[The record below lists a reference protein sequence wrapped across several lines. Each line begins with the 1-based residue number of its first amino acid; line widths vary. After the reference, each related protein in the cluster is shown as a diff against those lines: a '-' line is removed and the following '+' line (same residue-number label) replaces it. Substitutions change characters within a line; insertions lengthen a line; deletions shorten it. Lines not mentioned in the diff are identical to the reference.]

1 MQVNTNYKKLSESYL
16 FQTIAKKVTDF
27 EQLHPD
33 QPVIRLGIGDVTLP
47 LASGVIEALHE
58 AVDEQASSDTFRGY
72 GPEGGYD
79 FLRQAIVENDFIDR
93 GVAVSIDEVFVSA
106 GAKSDCGDIQEL
118 FGPDVTVAVGDPVY
132 PVYVDSN
139 VLAGRSGEW
148 NKTTKQWEKLVYLPS
163 TAENNFVPDLPSEPV
178 DLIYLCYP
186 NNPTGTTLTKDQLQK
201 WVDFAVGNGSVIIF
215 DAAYEA
221 YISRDNVPHS
231 IYECEGAKQC
241 AIEIRSFSKRAGFT
255 GLRLGY
261 AVVPKDLVFNGQSI
275 NSMWARR
282 QTTKFNGAPYIVQRA
297 GYATYQEPAKSEID
311 EQITDYMRNAKLIRD
326 SLIEAGIETYGGVD
340 SPYIWIKVPGGK
352 TSWQFFD
359 ELLEQAQVVGTPGSG
374 FGPSGE
380 GYFRLTAFNTYE
392 NTKEAVERIK
402 KMFVNV

>member
-148 NKTTKQWEKLVYLPS
+148 NETTKQWEKLVYLPS
-163 TAENNFVPDLPSEPV
+163 TAENNFMPDLPSEPV

-201 WVDFAVGNGSVIIF
+201 WIDFAVGNGSVIIF

-275 NSMWARR
+275 NTMWARR
-282 QTTKFNGAPYIVQRA
+282 QTTKFNGTPYIVQRA

-311 EQITDYMRNAKLIRD
+311 QQIDYYMKNAKLIRD

-340 SPYIWIKVPGGK
+340 SPYIWMKVPGGK

>member
-33 QPVIRLGIGDVTLP
+33 KPVIRLGIGDVTLP
-47 LASGVIEALHE
+47 LASGVIEALHQ

-148 NKTTKQWEKLVYLPS
+148 NETTKQWEKLVYLPS

-201 WVDFAVGNGSVIIF
+201 WVDFAVENGSVIIF

-275 NSMWARR
+275 NTMWARR

-311 EQITDYMRNAKLIRD
+311 EQIAYYMKNAKLIRD

>member
-148 NKTTKQWEKLVYLPS
+148 NETTKQWEKLVYLPS

-201 WVDFAVGNGSVIIF
+201 WIDFAVGNGSVIIF

-275 NSMWARR
+275 NTMWARR

-311 EQITDYMRNAKLIRD
+311 EQIAYYMKNAKLIRD

-340 SPYIWIKVPGGK
+340 SPYIWMKVPGGK

>member
-47 LASGVIEALHE
+47 LASGVIEALHQ

-148 NKTTKQWEKLVYLPS
+148 NETTKQWEKLVYLPS

-275 NSMWARR
+275 NTMWARR

-311 EQITDYMRNAKLIRD
+311 EQIAYYMKNAKLIRD
-326 SLIEAGIETYGGVD
+326 SLIEARIETYGGVD
-340 SPYIWIKVPGGK
+340 SPYIWMKVPGGK

>member
-33 QPVIRLGIGDVTLP
+33 KPVIRLGIGDVTLP
-47 LASGVIEALHE
+47 LASGVIEALHQ

-148 NKTTKQWEKLVYLPS
+148 NETTKQWEKLVYLPS
-163 TAENNFVPDLPSEPV
+163 NAENNFVPDLPSEPV

-201 WVDFAVGNGSVIIF
+201 WVDFAVENGSVIIF

-275 NSMWARR
+275 NTMWARR

-311 EQITDYMRNAKLIRD
+311 EQIAYYMKNAKLIRD

>member
-27 EQLHPD
+27 EQLHTD
-33 QPVIRLGIGDVTLP
+33 KPVIRLGIGDVTLP
-47 LASGVIEALHE
+47 LASGVIEALHQ

-148 NKTTKQWEKLVYLPS
+148 NETTKQWEKLVYLPS

-201 WVDFAVGNGSVIIF
+201 WVDFAVENGSVIIF

-275 NSMWARR
+275 NTMWARR

-311 EQITDYMRNAKLIRD
+311 EQIAYYMKNAKLIRD

>member
-58 AVDEQASSDTFRGY
+58 AVDEQASSDAFRGY

-148 NKTTKQWEKLVYLPS
+148 NETTKQWEKLVYLPS

-275 NSMWARR
+275 NTMWARR

-311 EQITDYMRNAKLIRD
+311 EQIAYYMKNAKLIRD

-340 SPYIWIKVPGGK
+340 SPYIWMKVPGGK